1 MRTFRKDVVFAAG
14 IVLAVVAFSACQPD
28 GSAPDDRS
36 TDENAVKIDEA
47 AIKLDEDD
55 EDEDGVKVDKDAV
68 TIMEVTV
75 GPRLLD
81 CVGVG
86 PMKCLE
92 VNGGLFYDGING
104 FEYEEGYSYR
114 LKIERY
120 EAYPGREPPQDASR
134 YGYRL
139 IEVLGKTAQ

>member
-1 MRTFRKDVVFAAG
+1 MRIFKRDVAFAAG
-14 IVLAVVAFSACQPD
+14 ILLALVALSACQPD
-28 GSAPDDRS
+28 GRTTDDNS
-36 TDENAVKIDEA
+36 TDEDAVK
-47 AIKLDEDD
+47 
-55 EDEDGVKVDKDAV
+55 V
-68 TIMEVTV
+68 MEVTV

-92 VNGGLFYDGING
+92 VDGLLFYESIRG
-104 FEYEEGYSYR
+104 FEHEEGYSYR

-120 EAYPGREPPQDASR
+120 DAFPGRKEPPQDASK

-139 IEVLGKTAQ
+139 IEVISKTAR

>member
-1 MRTFRKDVVFAAG
+1 MRIFNRDVAFAAG
-14 IVLAVVAFSACQPD
+14 IVLALVALSACEPE
-28 GSAPDDRS
+28 RS
-36 TDENAVKIDEA
+36 TDGDVVKIEEDA
-47 AIKLDEDD
+47 VKLDE
-55 EDEDGVKVDKDAV
+55 EEDGVEVDSDQDVKV
-68 TIMEVTV
+68 MEVTV

-92 VNGGLFYDGING
+92 VDGRLFYDGIRG
-104 FEYEEGYSYR
+104 FEHEEGFSYR
-114 LKIERY
+114 LRIERY

-139 IEVLGKTAQ
+139 IEVVSKTAR

>member
-1 MRTFRKDVVFAAG
+1 MRIFKREAVFAAG
-14 IVLAVVAFSACQPD
+14 IVLALVVLSACQTDGRDAPD
-28 GSAPDDRS
+28 GSTDGDAVR
-36 TDENAVKIDEA
+36 TDEEA
-47 AIKLDEDD
+47 GTLDQDDGDEDAA
-55 EDEDGVKVDKDAV
+55 ETAG

-86 PMKCLE
+86 PMKCME
-92 VNGGLFYDGING
+92 VDGGLFYDGISG
-104 FEYEEGYSYR
+104 FEHEEGFSYR

-139 IEVLGKTAQ
+139 IEVISKTAQ

>member
-1 MRTFRKDVVFAAG
+1 MRIFKRDVVFAAG
-14 IVLAVVAFSACQPD
+14 IVLALVALSACQPG
-28 GSAPDDRS
+28 GSADGD
-36 TDENAVKIDEA
+36 AVKIAEEA
-47 AIKLDEDD
+47 GKLDEDD
-55 EDEDGVKVDKDAV
+55 EDAVKIAG

-92 VNGGLFYDGING
+92 VDGLLFYDSISG
-104 FEYEEGYSYR
+104 FEHEEGFSYR

-139 IEVLGKTAQ
+139 IEVISKAAR